1 MLDPKL
7 FFDELNVLQD
17 EKDRRYDLAMNMKKE
32 LEQFF
37 LLQLAEVLAGMF
49 LVSVTSAEYREE
61 LFDLY
66 ILMILKADKDLVTD
80 KEVAAKARRFAD
92 YIEDTT
98 EKIYQNAIGND
109 RFELSRQMNVAM
121 LEEDVPDVVSKA
133 LSPERALEISCNE
146 SNWIY
151 NYIQHDNL
159 VQSGQV
165 THTWL
170 SQEDERVR
178 PTHAEADGQTVPI
191 NTPFTVG
198 GYLLMFPCDDSLG
211 APAKEVVLCRCV
223 EV

>member
-1 MLDPKL
+1 MLNPKL

-17 EKDRRYDLAMNMKKE
+17 EKNRRYDLAMDMKKE

-49 LVSVTSAEYREE
+49 LVSVTSTEYREE

-66 ILMILKADKDLVTD
+66 ILMMLKADKDLATD
-80 KEVAAKARRFAD
+80 KEVAAKAKRFAD

-98 EKIYQNAIGND
+98 EKAYQNAIGNE

-121 LEEDVPDVVSKA
+121 LEEDIPDVVNKV
-133 LSPERALEISCNE
+133 LSSERALEIACNE
-146 SNWIY
+146 ANWIY
-151 NYIQHDNL
+151 NYIQHDKL

-165 THTWL
+165 THTWIT
-170 SQEDERVR
+170 QNDNKVR
-178 PTHAEADGQTVPI
+178 PTHIEADEQTVPI

-211 APAKEVVLCRCV
+211 APAKETVLCRCV